1 MRWIDRGP
9 EPATVADYAQ
19 QFTPGWVEH
28 YQQNRGQA
36 PPDSFWREY
45 RSSLGARSNNEC
57 WYCGRQCNAMVGDK
71 SPTVDHFR
79 PRRWFPELTYRW
91 SNWVFSCQRCNE
103 SKGDLW
109 PETGFGDATGYGY
122 IDPCAADPA
131 ERPER
136 CFDYD
141 ADTGEILPRNDL
153 SGPAQRKA
161 WDTIDDLGLNNNVL
175 SGLRKA
181 WTDDFR
187 RGLRRLS
194 TSEQQALIAT
204 FTEQPVEYAGATGM
218 MVAQLRQAGRVPP

>member
-9 EPATVADYAQ
+9 EPPTVAGYAQ
-19 QFTPGWVEH
+19 QFTPGWVDYFE
-28 YQQNRGQA
+28 NRVGGR
-36 PPDSFWREY
+36 PTDSYWQDY
-45 RSSLGARSNNEC
+45 RADLGAQSSNIC
-57 WYCGRQCNAMVGDK
+57 WYCEQQCAAAADAGGQA
-71 SPTVDHFR
+71 PTVDHFR
-79 PRRWFPELTYRW
+79 PLSESPQLAYEW
-91 SNWVFSCQRCNE
+91 SNWVFSCRRCNE
-103 SKGDLW
+103 SKGNRW
-109 PETGFGDATGYGY
+109 PETGY
-122 IDPCAADPA
+122 IDPCAADTA
-131 ERPER
+131 ERPEQY
-136 CFDYD
+136 FDYD

-194 TSEQQALIAT
+194 TSEQAVLIAT

-218 MVAQLRQAGRVPP
+218 MVAQLRQEGRI